1 MTIRIQPNE
10 GISVKVNSKPPGNK
24 VRTKPVVL
32 DFSYGDFFEGPSPEA
47 YERLLLDAMRGD
59 STLFIRD
66 DEIEAA
72 WAFLEPVF
80 EAWKAAEPPPLLDY
94 KPGTWGPDV
103 SDKIMIAPHHK
114 WHNI

>member
-1 MTIRIQPNE
+1 
-10 GISVKVNSKPPGNK
+10 
-24 VRTKPVVL
+24 L

-47 YERLLLDAMRGD
+47 YERLLLDAMKGD

-80 EAWKAAEPPPLLDY
+80 DAWRSSEPPPLLNY
-94 KPGTWGPDV
+94 EPGSWGPEV
-103 SDKIMIAPHHK
+103 SDKIMISPNHK
-114 WHNI
+114 WHSI